1 MNTRAALLCV
11 ACSLCLHCEPEP
23 ERTTTRP
30 PVRDVLASF
39 EADRPKES
47 AFNRLSEE
55 EKWEFLRLY
64 LPNRVFHLPP
74 GAWFK
79 FLPDGTARV
88 AALTAAG
95 HIEPTDSVRWEF
107 VEGGGLRFRPMEEG
121 WSMPYGFPEGTFVE
135 PTMSDRAFRFK
146 TPGGE
151 PAMSFNLIQPLRV
164 APDFLNEREQWP
176 LRWARMYPEGDEG
189 SQ

>member
-39 EADRPKES
+39 EAARTKES
-47 AFNRLSEE
+47 GFNRLSEE

-74 GAWFK
+74 SAWFK
-79 FLPDGTARV
+79 LLPDGTAPMVVLADGDMR
-88 AALTAAG
+88 TAG
-95 HIEPTDSVRWEF
+95 SVRWEF
-107 VEGGGLRFRPMEEG
+107 VDRGLRFHPMEEG
-121 WSMPYGFPEGTFVE
+121 GSLPPEFPEGTWVE
-135 PTMSDRAFRFK
+135 PSMSDGVLSFNAAE
-146 TPGGE
+146 GE
-151 PAMSFNLIQPLRV
+151 AGFSFNLIRPNGA